1 TALDFTAKLEGRAG
15 NKISVVAVAATEQNA
30 QTVASLEGTT
40 LTITLGTDE
49 HSQVN
54 ATVDCVTEAVNA
66 LGDSPVTAAV
76 SSLNAGGAE
85 NNVVS
90 PFSLTL
96 SGGEDEAFPVNTP
109 VVVAGA
115 ITQAGKLGTAGTLY
129 PALRDI
135 FDQTG
140 ALVIVV

>member
-1 TALDFTAKLEGRAG
+1 M
-15 NKISVVAVAATEQNA
+15 
-30 QTVASLEGTT
+30 
-40 LTITLGTDE
+40 
-49 HSQVN
+49 
-54 ATVDCVTEAVNA
+54 VNA

-76 SSLNAGGAE
+76 STLNAGGAE
-85 NNVVS
+85 NNEVS

-115 ITQAGKLGTAGTLY
+115 ITQAGKLGSAGTLY

-140 ALVIVV
+140 ALVIVVRAESKTKAKEAEQRAAVIQAMEGADRK